1 MKKLVQLL
9 SVMAITGAAF
19 AQGIP
24 NADIPKLNINQGT
37 LDMVDAKF
45 TSDPSAMTVSEWYN
59 HARAFEQNVAGALN
73 YSVRFM
79 SFDTNARWVFHDDRL
94 LSIGTQVVG
103 QSFDPKDST
112 YLGLSP
118 LLSQHNDYMVDSINF
133 LRFYIRNLDSTMVG
147 GSMTEV
153 VDTMVVQYFTTP
165 NNGISR
171 AGLVVTT
178 GINVLAYPNRDN
190 LNYNTLVNSS
200 AVKTIKVPLRT
211 EDADSVTYAG
221 AQSSFIGSLVDLP
234 VGVQV
239 NATGTAATS
248 NNFAY
253 TVHFKPM
260 VPVAEGD
267 TMINISTSAGEIY
280 NKNNMF
286 GVRTGSAEGISQEN
300 STILRYNNAIFTF
313 SWLRFG
319 QTQNGWKSY
328 IGGNAYA
335 SAQQWDNFIKIT
347 STSVSSN
354 PLDELSGIKVY
365 PNPSN
370 VGTDAN
376 VSFASLSAG
385 AAIVTI
391 TDINGRVAQSMTR
404 EVSAGNNTI
413 VVPVSNL
420 MAGIYFVNVEAN
432 GAKAST
438 KLMISK

>member
-1 MKKLVQLL
+1 MKKLVHLL
-9 SVMAITGAAF
+9 SAMAISSAAF

-24 NADIPKLNINQGT
+24 SADIPELKIDQST

-45 TSDPSAMTVSEWYN
+45 ASDPSALTVSEWYN
-59 HARAFEQNVAGALN
+59 YANAFEQNVAGALS
-73 YSVRFM
+73 YTVRFL
-79 SFDTNARWVFHDDRL
+79 SFDTNARWVFHDDQL

-118 LLSQHNDYMVDSINF
+118 LLSQHNNYMVDSIEF
-133 LRFYIRNLDSTMVG
+133 LKFYIRNLDSTMVG
-147 GSMTEV
+147 GVMTEV

-165 NNGISR
+165 NEGIGR

-178 GINVLAYPNRDN
+178 GINVLAYPNRDA
-190 LNYNTLVNSS
+190 LNYTTMENSK
-200 AVKTIKVPLRT
+200 AVKTIKVPLRA
-211 EDADSVTYAG
+211 EDADSVNYAG
-221 AQSSFIGSLVDLP
+221 AQTGFIGSLVDLP
-234 VGVQV
+234 VGIQV
-239 NATGTAATS
+239 NATGTDARS
-248 NNFAY
+248 NIFAY
-253 TVHFKPM
+253 TVHFKQM
-260 VPVAEGD
+260 VPVSEGD
-267 TMINISTSAGEIY
+267 TMMNISLAAGEIY
-280 NKNNMF
+280 KKNNIF
-286 GVRTGSAEGISQEN
+286 GLRTGSAAGISQEN
-300 STILRYNNAIFTF
+300 STILRYNNSIFTF

-319 QTQNGWKSY
+319 QESSGWKSY
-328 IGGNAYA
+328 IAGNAYEG
-335 SAQQWDNFIKIT
+335 AQQWNNSIKIT

-370 VGTDAN
+370 AGTDAN
-376 VSFASLSAG
+376 VSFASLRAG

>member
-1 MKKLVQLL
+1 MKKLVQFL
-9 SVMAITGAAF
+9 SVMVITGAAI
-19 AQGIP
+19 AQGVP
-24 NADIPKLNINQGT
+24 NADIPELKIDQST

-45 TSDPSAMTVSEWYN
+45 ASDPSALTVSEWYN
-59 HARAFEQNVAGALN
+59 HARAFEQNVAGALT

-79 SFDTNARWVFHDDRL
+79 SFDTNARWVFHDDEIV
-94 LSIGTQVVG
+94 SIGSQLVG

-147 GSMTEV
+147 GVMTEV

-165 NNGISR
+165 NDGIGR
-171 AGLVVTT
+171 AGLLVTT

-190 LNYNTLVNSS
+190 LNYTTMVNSK

-211 EDADSVTYAG
+211 EDADSVTYNG
-221 AQSSFIGSLVDLP
+221 AESSFIGSLVDLP

-253 TVHFKPM
+253 TVHFKQM

-267 TMINISTSAGEIY
+267 TMINISLAAEEIY
-280 NKNNMF
+280 KKNNMF
-286 GVRTGSAEGISQEN
+286 GVRTGSASGISQEN

-328 IGGNAYA
+328 IGGNAYP

-347 STSVSSN
+347 STSVSTN
-354 PLDELSGIKVY
+354 LLDELSGIKVY

-370 VGTDAN
+370 AGTDAN

-385 AAIVTI
+385 SAVVTI
-391 TDINGRVAQSMTR
+391 TDINGRVAQSMNT
-404 EVSAGNNTI
+404 ELSAGNNTV

-420 MAGIYFVNVEAN
+420 MAGVYFVNVTAN
-432 GAKAST
+432 GSKTST